1 MEDFNEYI
9 TFNMP
14 TKDGREIE
22 LAVVD
27 EFEFERKTYVVA
39 ALVEGDTINE
49 DALFIYRSIVKGE
62 DFTIEKIEDAGEY
75 ERISNAYLELDKDEE

>member
-1 MEDFNEYI
+1 MDDFKEYI
-9 TFNMP
+9 TFNMT
-14 TKDGREIE
+14 TKDGNEIE

-49 DALFIYRSIVKGE
+49 DALFIYRSIIKDE
-62 DFTIEKIEDAGEY
+62 DFTIEKIEDAAEY
-75 ERISNAYLELDKDEE
+75 ERISNAYLELDKDEA